1 MFCPVSMHVATDNH
15 LRVQAWL
22 VVLKPAAEEVKVLLV
37 ETLPRQNQVS
47 KDSQFPKHHIFI
59 LEIQS
64 SNMGC
69 PVSKAQSWGGSV
81 AKDHL
86 GLGSSVASLLDCLSQ
101 PFHCF
106 PHFTLLR

>member
-1 MFCPVSMHVATDNH
+1 MFCPVSMHVATENH

-37 ETLPRQNQVS
+37 QTLPRQNQVS

-59 LEIQS
+59 FEVQS
-64 SNMGC
+64 SIT
-69 PVSKAQSWGGSV
+69 GGSV